1 MPRYSGPRRPNGRA
15 AILLIALVT
24 AGASLAPRAACAEEI
39 SEEARRHFKAG
50 VAFLQ
55 DPDGERPEEAYDE
68 FKAAYA
74 LSKSPKVL
82 GNLALCAMKLER
94 DGEAIDAYKRY
105 LMEVSDIDDDERR
118 QINSDVAMLTASAV
132 TVTILVDSRETHIV
146 DTRSPV
152 RGVPI
157 TNVYGPTD
165 DKLEIMMR
173 PGHHRI
179 QAKAAGAEAEWEI
192 DAPSGARMTH
202 VFHLAAAPPA
212 ARPPPTSEADS
223 TRQSKPSK
231 LGPIL
236 TMGVGGAM
244 LVTSAVTGIV
254 ALRRVND
261 VEAACP
267 HDDCPPG
274 YDYAAARRSVKTLVT
289 LTDVL
294 LVTGAVVGVAGAS
307 WFFFLGDSSKA
318 APPGPRTTATCTTEG
333 CAASLRIDFQ

>member
-1 MPRYSGPRRPNGRA
+1 MLRTSGPRRPSGRA
-15 AILLIALVT
+15 AILLCAVMT
-24 AGASLAPRAACAEEI
+24 AGASVAPRAACAEEI

-55 DPDGERPEEAYDE
+55 DPDGERPEEAYAE
-68 FKAAYA
+68 FKLAYS

-132 TVTILVDSRETHIV
+132 AVTLTVDARQTRLV

-165 DKLEIMMR
+165 DKLEIVMR
-173 PGHHRI
+173 PGHHRL
-179 QAKAAGAEAEWEI
+179 QAKADGADDVWEV
-192 DAPSGARMTH
+192 DATSGARMTH
-202 VFHLAAAPPA
+202 GFHLRSAAGGTPY
-212 ARPPPTSEADS
+212 EADRPAEGKS
-223 TRQSKPSK
+223 SK
-231 LGPIL
+231 LGPIV

-244 LVTSAVTGIV
+244 LVSSAVLGLV
-254 ALRRVND
+254 ALGRVNS
-261 VEAACP
+261 VELACP
-267 HDDCPPG
+267 HDECRVG
-274 YDYAAARRSVKTLVT
+274 YDYAAARQSAQTYVT

-294 LVTGAVVGVAGAS
+294 LVTGAVVVVAGAT
-307 WFFFLGDSSKA
+307 WFFLLDGPSKA
-318 APPGPRTTATCTTEG
+318 PPTGPRTTAFCTNEG
-333 CAASLRIDFQ
+333 CAANLRIDFP